1 MTITTTTMGTT
12 TILSFL
18 TSTPRM
24 LCTSRCINLRIA
36 KSWDKR
42 ETLEYCPNDRTQI
55 VTA

>member
-1 MTITTTTMGTT
+1 MTKTTTTTGTT